1 MYLSPWASVFKRPLL
16 RKATPHPG
24 MQRKFLSTADI
35 STHLHFHVRLR
46 AESGKNSP
54 LSRELEGR
62 MLSATAMAEV
72 AMETPASFSFF
83 SESLRILAHSRLAQQ
98 HEVEKMLW
106 ASEMAHQVKGPAA
119 KPANLSSIPTW
130 REERNDSCAL
140 SPDIPHVHRPARI
153 NKRSKN

>member
-1 MYLSPWASVFKRPLL
+1 
-16 RKATPHPG
+16 

-119 KPANLSSIPTW
+119 KPANLSSIPMISMVECANW
-130 REERNDSCAL
+130 LSRLRSDSRR
-140 SPDIPHVHRPARI
+140 SMRTQAR
-153 NKRSKN
+153 